1 MDKEDL
7 FLHTYFTH
15 LSQIS
20 YDKAKEHVEKEKEI
34 YKGAQLSLWGTFLNF
49 LHHLILTEKSY
60 IELGFLQTKNK
71 SFLRKDNSLRSIYE
85 SLRSDLRKLEDNC
98 KSTVTD
104 RRVQHYCQNIYQ
116 FLNARINMIDLYER
130 IYTMGLNN
138 QFMYADMLK
147 YVQNIIEKHSLDF
160 TDISLTPVKATFGLE
175 IEILEQLFK
184 ALTELQRLQFL
195 PSLALIH
202 GAHTRL
208 ALWESKI
215 PNRENWKISFLKNN
229 PLPALFQ
236 WLQKLKGS
244 VLSKFSLYFH
254 DTLAQQTTPT
264 DMRHLCAKLHHD
276 HYQKMVSFHRKY
288 EAACV
293 ILLSDNQVSCDT
305 TDYDSFPIIVS
316 YPPRSPPQLDTILKM
331 ISETTDELAIVDKI
345 IYKFSSQSQCTYIL
359 TTVEPN
365 IYLVVLFES
374 KKSEKDAFIG
384 NFVTEIC
391 TNLRCTKVF
400 TALKNTSK

>member
-1 MDKEDL
+1 MEKEDT

-20 YDKAKEHVEKEKEI
+20 YDKAKEHVEKEKEA
-34 YKGAQLSLWGTFLNF
+34 YKSTQLSVWGTFLHF
-49 LHHLILTEKSY
+49 LQQLILTEKSY

-71 SFLRKDNSLRSIYE
+71 SFLRKDNSLRSHYE
-85 SLRSDLRKLEDNC
+85 ALRSDLRKLEDNC
-98 KSTVTD
+98 KAAVLD

-116 FLNARINMIDLYER
+116 FLNARVNMIDLYER

-138 QFMYADMLK
+138 QFMYSDMLK
-147 YVQNIIEKHSLDF
+147 YIQNLIEKHSLDF
-160 TDISLTPVKATFGLE
+160 TDISLTPAKAAFGLE
-175 IEILEQLFK
+175 VEILEQLFR

-208 ALWESKI
+208 TLWESKI

-254 DTLAQQTTPT
+254 DTLAQQTTPN

-276 HYQKMVSFHRKY
+276 HYQKMVSFYRKY

-316 YPPRSPPQLDTILKM
+316 YPPVSLQLH
-331 ISETTDELAIVDKI
+331 
-345 IYKFSSQSQCTYIL
+345 
-359 TTVEPN
+359 N
-365 IYLVVLFES
+365 
-374 KKSEKDAFIG
+374 
-384 NFVTEIC
+384 
-391 TNLRCTKVF
+391 
-400 TALKNTSK
+400 